1 MIASRHSV
9 QRRLVAYVSL
19 TMLLLV
25 VFAVALTYHISYQ
38 HEVAEAVT
46 LEHDLVRTVQTQA
59 EVAVFAANENIAIGV
74 IEGLRTNPNIKGVRL
89 TSLNPTEFAHSG
101 GSFELEDESTLTT
114 YALMSPVDGL
124 EKIGVLSVIRN
135 DLLIQQQA
143 SMWALRQ
150 SAMFL
155 GQIAL
160 TAILIFLFSHHL
172 IGKPLTHLAKNL
184 AAIKP
189 GSGKRVQVAPAD
201 AGNEIGSLAENAN
214 ALLDATEVA
223 LAEAETR
230 AIKLKE
236 SNGTLATTLDNLQT
250 TQTQLEHA
258 NQDFRRLL
266 DNSGEGFLTF
276 GADLVVDPQY
286 SLACESMLGRSPA
299 LCQAPELLFA
309 QDPAK
314 ADLLRAVIASVVEA
328 TDPHARQVM
337 LSLLPTRIEREG
349 MTLKIE
355 YKALD
360 KGKFMLVLTDITAER
375 RMAALLESERQRLE
389 LIVAAVCDSRSF
401 FETIDAFRNFLA
413 TGLTRMLDSA
423 TNAQLLAQELYRE
436 IHTYKGLLC
445 QFSFPGT
452 PQALHAI
459 ETDLSEL
466 LTLGEALEVAQIARL
481 VSVQTLQTPLEA
493 DLALLREALG
503 EDFLLHGDK
512 IVLTQAQARQLEAL
526 AIRLLRGENV
536 DTSVDEIRN
545 LLEQIG
551 TLRKVS
557 LKDVLL
563 GFDGLVRQ
571 AAKRME
577 KEVAPLQ
584 VSGDQVWIDPDDYRT
599 FLHALVHVFRNAV
612 AHGIEAPEER
622 WAAQKDVTG
631 QICCSVT
638 LGHQHITLCIAD
650 DGAGIDLDALRARAV
665 ANGIYAQEEV
675 AHIPDATI
683 AQLVFRDAISTQAEL
698 SELAG
703 RGMGLAAVQSETLKR
718 GGAVA
723 VKTTPGQGTQFL
735 FTLPLNQTS
744 ISYHP

>member
-19 TMLLLV
+19 TMLFLV
-25 VFAVALTYHISYQ
+25 AFAVALTYHMSYQ
-38 HEVAEAVT
+38 HEVTEAVT
-46 LEHDLVRTVQTQA
+46 LERDLVRTVQAQA
-59 EVAVFAANENIAIGV
+59 EVAVFAANENIAKGV
-74 IEGLRTNPNIKGVRL
+74 IEGLRTNLNIKGVRL
-89 TSLNPTEFAHSG
+89 TSLNPTEFAFSG
-101 GSFELEDESTLTT
+101 GSFELEDELSLTT

-124 EKIGVLSVIRN
+124 EKIGVLTVIRN
-135 DLLIQQQA
+135 DLLVQEQA

-160 TAILIFLFSHHL
+160 TAVVIMLFSHYL
-172 IGKPLTHLAKNL
+172 IGKPLVHLAKNL

-189 GSGKRVQVAPAD
+189 GSGKRVHVAPAD
-201 AGNEIGSLAENAN
+201 AGNEIGSLADNAN
-214 ALLDATEVA
+214 ALLDATEAA
-223 LAEAETR
+223 LAEVGAR

-236 SNGTLATTLDNLQT
+236 SNDTLATTLDNLQT

-266 DNSGEGFLTF
+266 DNSGEGFLSF
-276 GADLVVDPQY
+276 GADLVVDAQY

-299 LCQAPELLFA
+299 LCQAPELIFA
-309 QDPAK
+309 QDPDK
-314 ADLLRAVIASVVEA
+314 AELLRAVIASVVEA
-328 TDPHARQVM
+328 TDPDVRQVM
-337 LSLLPTRIEREG
+337 LSLLPARIEREG

-360 KGKFMLVLTDITAER
+360 KGKFMVVLSDITAER

-389 LIVAAVCDSRSF
+389 LIVAAVCDSRNF
-401 FETIDAFRNFLA
+401 FETIDAFRSFLA
-413 TGLTRMLDSA
+413 SGIAQMLHSA
-423 TNAQLLAQELYRE
+423 SNAPLLAKELLRA
-436 IHTYKGLLC
+436 IHTYKGLLS

-452 PQALHAI
+452 PKALHAI
-459 ETDLSEL
+459 ETSLSEL
-466 LTLGEALEVAQIARL
+466 LALGAALEVAQIARL
-481 VSVQTLQTPLEA
+481 VSVQDLQTPLEA

-503 EDFLLHGDK
+503 EDFLLHGDS
-512 IVLTQAQARQLEAL
+512 IVLTQAQARQFEAL
-526 AIRLLRGENV
+526 AIQLLRGENV
-536 DTSVDEIRN
+536 DTSVGEIRT

-557 LKDVLL
+557 FKDVLL

-584 VSGDQVWIDPDDYRT
+584 VSGDQVWIDPNDYRA

-612 AHGIEAPEER
+612 AHGIETPEER
-622 WAAQKDVTG
+622 WAARKDETG
-631 QICCSVT
+631 HIHCSVA
-638 LGHQHITLCIAD
+638 LERQHITLCIAD
-650 DGAGIDLDALRARAV
+650 DGAGINLNALRTRAV

-675 AHIPDATI
+675 AHIPDETI
-683 AQLVFRDAISTQAEL
+683 AQLVFRDAISTQTEV

-703 RGMGLAAVQSETLKR
+703 RGMGLAAVHSETLRR
-718 GGAVA
+718 GGAVV

-735 FTLPLNQTS
+735 FTLPLS
-744 ISYHP
+744 